1 MHHHSWKILW
11 QLKIRTTSLGQQTAR
26 HTKHHLNQLITSLT
40 IPLSSCTTAF
50 WTSAKFWMQTVGL
63 QADSS
68 TVRGV
73 WRVHSATWPNQQ
85 QFGAGSSGGHGL
97 GHSLAKNSSSS
108 HVFSENP
115 QRSRGTQEST
125 VCTGPW
131 TLIRQLMHEQQ
142 VAFPRPPGTKEAVGT
157 RNLTNTSPTA
167 RNFTK
172 SQHIYPIHGTVFPVY
187 DRWSEFSLS
196 CPS

>member
-26 HTKHHLNQLITSLT
+26 HTKHHLNQLITFLT

-68 TVRGV
+68 TVGGV

-125 VCTGPW
+125 VCMGPW
-131 TLIRQLMHEQQ
+131 NADQAIY
-142 VAFPRPPGTKEAVGT
+142 AW
-157 RNLTNTSPTA
+157 TA
-167 RNFTK
+167 GGFSKTTWNKGGCGYKK
-172 SQHIYPIHGTVFPVY
+172 SHKYISHCT
-187 DRWSEFSLS
+187 
-196 CPS
+196 